1 MTPKARRKL
10 QDLLTALIGL
20 ELWLTGESA
29 LPATADDDL
38 ALLHLR
44 LVVYQTVIKQ
54 IRKEEG
60 EDA

>member
-10 QDLLTALIGL
+10 QDLLTALTGL

-29 LPATADDDL
+29 LPTTADDDL

-54 IRKEEG
+54 LRKEEG